1 MKKLI
6 NIVWLKRDIRTTDH
20 APLLAAENASIPY
33 IIIYLLEP
41 DLIDYPDTSIRHL
54 QFVYHSLIDFNK
66 RINKYNR
73 KAELFHANA
82 LEAFEYLITTYTIQK
97 VFSYQESGIQVT
109 WNRDKS
115 VAALLK
121 KHTIQWKEF
130 QRDGILR
137 GISNRKGWDA
147 QWHSTIEENPII
159 INTFT
164 KTELA
169 PLNHP
174 FHLEKTLQEKLHT
187 YPTTYQPAGETMA
200 WKYLH
205 SFAESR
211 GKNYQRF
218 ISKPAKSRTSCGRIS
233 PYLAWGNISIRQAFQ
248 YVKTHP
254 HFSLYRSPF
263 TNMLTRLKW
272 HCHFI
277 QKFEVECEY
286 ETLCINR
293 GYELLQ
299 RIENKD
305 IIAAWKAGQTGFP
318 LVDAC
323 MRCLKETG
331 WINFRMRAMLVS
343 VLCHHFD
350 QDWRTGV
357 YHLANLFLDY
367 EPGIH
372 YPQFQMQ
379 AGTTGINTIRMYNP
393 IKQSQDHDPEG
404 TFIKKWVPELTTV
417 PVNLLHEPWKMT
429 ELDQAFCT
437 IKIGIDYPFP
447 IVDLTESG
455 KVAREKIWGHR
466 TNALVRKE
474 RLRLIKKHTRNTKSY
489 KQKNR
494 E

>member
-1 MKKLI
+1 MKQVI
-6 NIVWLKRDIRTTDH
+6 NIVWLKRDIRTADH
-20 APLLAAENASIPY
+20 APLLAAESDNIPY
-33 IIIYLLEP
+33 LIMYLFEP
-41 DLIDYPDTSIRHL
+41 NLIDYPDTSIRHL
-54 QFVYHSLIDFNK
+54 QFIYHSLLDFNK
-66 RINKYNR
+66 RLDKYNR
-73 KAELFHANA
+73 NATLFHANA
-82 LEAFEYLITTYTIQK
+82 IEVFNYLLSTYTIKK
-97 VFSYQESGIQVT
+97 VFSYQESGTQIT
-109 WNRDKS
+109 WDRDKRI
-115 VAALLK
+115 AALLNK
-121 KHTIQWKEF
+121 KNIDWKEF

-147 QWHSTIEENPII
+147 KWHKTIESSLVT
-159 INTFT
+159 NTFT
-164 KTELA
+164 KTDFV
-169 PLNHP
+169 PTKHP
-174 FHLEKTLQEKLHT
+174 FPLKKTLLEKLLR
-187 YPTTYQPAGETMA
+187 YPNSFQPAGETMA
-200 WKYLH
+200 WKYLQ
-205 SFAESR
+205 SFTEDR
-211 GKNYQRF
+211 GKNYQKY
-218 ISKPAKSRTSCGRIS
+218 ISKPAKSRMSCGRIS

-248 YVKTHP
+248 YVKAHP
-254 HFSLYRSPF
+254 NFPKYKSAF

-299 RIENKD
+299 RTENKD
-305 IIAAWKAGQTGFP
+305 IITAWKKGQTGFP

-393 IKQSQDHDPEG
+393 VKQSQDHDPEG
-404 TFIKKWVPELTTV
+404 IFIKKWIPELATV
-417 PVNLLHEPWKMT
+417 PINLIHEPWKMT
-429 ELDQAFCT
+429 ELDQAFCG
-437 IKIGIDYPFP
+437 IKIGVDYPFP
-447 IVDLTESG
+447 MVDLVESG
-455 KVAREKIWGHR
+455 KLAREKIWGHR
-466 TNALVRKE
+466 TNTTVKQE
-474 RLRLIKKHTRNTKSY
+474 RIRLINKHTRNTKFS
-489 KQKNR
+489 KKK
-494 E
+494 